1 MKNMQSHFW
10 VSFLPLVLLC
20 GCATGG
26 AGIPL
31 EELRTKADQGDPA
44 AQFALGAAYDA
55 GRGVKGDQRE
65 AAAWYRKAAEQ
76 GYAAAQN
83 SLGWAGSIRRPVE
96 VRVLLARV
104 TCQLT
109 RSWCGR
115 AGSIVPKFTLVA
127 ARRTARR

>member
-31 EELRTKADQGDPA
+31 EGLRIKADQGDPA

-55 GRGVKGDQRE
+55 GRGVKGEKQ
-65 AAAWYRKAAEQ
+65 KAATLYQSGAEKD
-76 GYAAAQN
+76 
-83 SLGWAGSIRRPVE
+83 SLNAMLNLSVSYWKGEG
-96 VRVLLARV
+96 V
-104 TCQLT
+104 T
-109 RSWCGR
+109 
-115 AGSIVPKFTLVA
+115 KDLVQA
-127 ARRTARR
+127 YKWLD